1 MEANTSPTNV
11 VYQVDDRTGPWLKVQ
26 KWMSDQDSSDQPDR
40 VCQEGMYIKA
50 IGHLKVFNNQRSVT
64 AFLIKNISDFN
75 EVTHH
80 LAEVMACHL
89 SSTKE
94 LPVVRIE
101 LRVFIE
107 CTWYQ
112 LCLLVLRF
120 FGKRVTVDLFTHIQM

>member
-26 KWMSDQDSSDQPDR
+26 KWISDQDSSDQPDR
-40 VCQEGMYIKA
+40 VCLEGTYIKA

-64 AFLIKNISDFN
+64 AFLIKPISDFN

-101 LRVFIE
+101 LRVFIDVPGIN
-107 CTWYQ
+107 CVC
-112 LCLLVLRF
+112 LCSGS
-120 FGKRVTVDLFTHIQM
+120 FG